1 MARRSARERTPFA
14 KRMVEAREAAGLTQ
28 VKACEILGIRQSTLA
43 EIETTANSSRLTA
56 QLATVYGVDPHH
68 LATGEYA
75 GLEGRHE
82 LDDPVVQLLH
92 DISGV
97 PAGKRNEAAIAA
109 IRAISDVV
117 YGTMQQRQAARAA
130 DARRGASVPNEGRR
144 HRQKTAPTSG
154 RAAKPAR
161 TVK

>member
-1 MARRSARERTPFA
+1 MTRRSARERTPFA
-14 KRMVEAREAAGLTQ
+14 ARMVQAREAAGLTQ
-28 VKACEILGIRQSTLA
+28 VAACEKLGIRQSTLA

-68 LATGEYA
+68 LATGVFA
-75 GLEGRHE
+75 GPEDRDE

-97 PAGKRNEAAIAA
+97 PPEKRKEAAIAA
-109 IRAISDVV
+109 IRAISEVV
-117 YGTMQQRQAARAA
+117 YGTMRQRQAARAA
-130 DARRGASVPNEGRR
+130 DVRGANLPSAGRR
-144 HRQKTAPTSG
+144 HKQKTAPTSSH
-154 RAAKPAR
+154 AAKPTR